1 MFAPGN
7 QDDRRHDVGGRDTPS
22 DWQDLGEQ
30 VMEASCRNFPQREP
44 VGVSMT
50 RVSEAATAPGP
61 VFSSPFND
69 FVKSLNGSIVLLP
82 SRSVGLIHTLG
93 LVKEYLQQN
102 PHTCYSD
109 LYKKQPNLCNGC
121 NNPGVRKKDIHFVD
135 FRGVASV

>member
-1 MFAPGN
+1 MTWEDVTRRLIGKILANKLWKRAAEIFRKGN
-7 QDDRRHDVGGRDTPS
+7 H
-22 DWQDLGEQ
+22 
-30 VMEASCRNFPQREP
+30 

-50 RVSEAATAPGP
+50 RVSEAATTPGP

-69 FVKSLNGSIVLLP
+69 FVKSLNGSVVLLP

-109 LYKKQPNLCNGC
+109 LYKKQPNGCLPLCNGC
-121 NNPGVRKKDIHFVD
+121 NNPGVRKRDIHFVD
-135 FRGVASV
+135 FGGVASV